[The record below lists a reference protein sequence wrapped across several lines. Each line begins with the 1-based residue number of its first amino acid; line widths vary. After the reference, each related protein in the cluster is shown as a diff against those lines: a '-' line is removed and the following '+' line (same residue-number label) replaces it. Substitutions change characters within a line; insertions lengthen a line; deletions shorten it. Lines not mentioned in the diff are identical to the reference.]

1 MSKSD
6 SESVSYKALTS
17 VVVLTT
23 LVSSFVLTS
32 RLEKCVPAENTH
44 QTNSRKAIMWLSGF
58 ALALALYKAFSASIP
73 QMKMGKW
80 LDAGYNAM
88 ALIVVSLNM
97 AYISTLTTDM
107 CTNKPA
113 QGTVTLTDLGAN
125 KNLMVS
131 VLVLS
136 AVSLVLILKRSLWW
150 MGVFVGK
157 KSATSIPLPVDA

>member
-1 MSKSD
+1 MSESD
-6 SESVSYKALTS
+6 SNSYKALTS

-23 LVSSFVLTS
+23 LVSSYVLTS

-44 QTNSRKAIMWLSGF
+44 QTNSRKAIMWLSGL

-73 QMKMGKW
+73 RLKMGKFPV
-80 LDAGYNAM
+80 DALYNAM

-150 MGVFVGK
+150 MGTLVGK
-157 KSATSIPLPVDA
+157 KNAPPPPVSA